1 MLYFDRIDVSGGTD
15 INKTSKSKECNIV
28 HYWYFLNKGFK
39 FQQDFCNVCHYLL
52 MISMNI
58 SDITILD
65 IASTDYGC
73 VISGISNSEAINLM
87 QNMDLIKKA

>member
-1 MLYFDRIDVSGGTD
+1 
-15 INKTSKSKECNIV
+15 
-28 HYWYFLNKGFK
+28 
-39 FQQDFCNVCHYLL
+39 
-52 MISMNI
+52 MNI

-73 VISGISNSEAINLM
+73 VISRISNSEAINLM